1 VAVALAPAYAI
12 AILMTAGPDD
22 GCPSPHQLA
31 DALSAHLPGMVL
43 PLGHATG
50 PTTLRLGVATDA
62 AGTMRLDL
70 SDPEGGPLLHRWLP
84 ATDRAHAGDCPALAE
99 TAALIVERY
108 WHEVGYD
115 VPLETPNASPKPPP
129 KATAPPPAPKMTPA
143 PPPPPPPPPPKAA
156 PPPPKVALPP
166 RPAPPPPP
174 PISVEKANPPPEPR
188 ALETQAAAEPL
199 PPPRW
204 WIGGSAQ
211 GLLTTS
217 GDRAAAAIL
226 ALAVERPVSRR
237 RLGLR
242 LSAGAETTNV
252 SVPFVTGSAVCSV
265 ADPCSADVRR
275 FPVRMGVYLPISLGV
290 GQLEPGIGVDLGVVA
305 VTFRHGSTS
314 DTHLGATPG
323 IDAALGW
330 ALQLPH
336 DIYIRALAQAVT
348 EVPYH
353 IVTASNH
360 TAIFTAPSFHLALG
374 IELGVWFP

>member
-62 AGTMRLDL
+62 AGAMRLDL

-115 VPLETPNASPKPPP
+115 VPLETPKPPPP
-129 KATAPPPAPKMTPA
+129 KAVAPPA
-143 PPPPPPPPPPKAA
+143 PPPPPK
-156 PPPPKVALPP
+156 
-166 RPAPPPPP
+166 PAPPPTPP
-174 PISVEKANPPPEPR
+174 PTPAPLPPPPTVAEKTKPPPEPQT
-188 ALETQAAAEPL
+188 LERPPPAEPL
-199 PPPRW
+199 PPARW
-204 WIGGSAQ
+204 WIGGSAE

-226 ALAVERPVSRR
+226 AIAVERPVSRR

-242 LSAGAETTNV
+242 LSAGAEADLPI
-252 SVPFVTGSAVCSV
+252 SFSTGTASTSS
-265 ADPCSADVRR
+265 CSAGCNADLRR
-275 FPVRMGVYLPISLGV
+275 FPVRMGAYVPFSLGI
-290 GQLEPGIGVDLGVVA
+290 GQLEPGIGVDLGVIA

-314 DTHLGATPG
+314 ETHLGATPG
-323 IDAALGW
+323 VDAALGW
-330 ALQLPH
+330 ALRLPH
-336 DIYIRALAQAVT
+336 NIYIRALAEAVT

-353 IVTASNH
+353 IVTASNDM
-360 TAIFTAPSFHLALG
+360 AIFTTPSFRLALG

>member
-1 VAVALAPAYAI
+1 MAVALAPAYAI

-62 AGTMRLDL
+62 AGAMRLDL

-84 ATDRAHAGDCPALAE
+84 ATERARAGDCPALAE

-129 KATAPPPAPKMTPA
+129 PKAAPLPPQPKAAPQ
-143 PPPPPPPPPPKAA
+143 PPPPPPPKAA
-156 PPPPKVALPP
+156 PQ
-166 RPAPPPPP
+166 PPPPP
-174 PISVEKANPPPEPR
+174 PPKAAPQPPPAPNPTLPPVPAPVFEKTKPPPEPPAPAPR
-188 ALETQAAAEPL
+188 APAAPL

-204 WIGGSAQ
+204 WLGASGV
-211 GLLTTS
+211 GLVTPS
-217 GDRAAAAIL
+217 GDRAAAATL
-226 ALAVERPVSRR
+226 AIAVERPVFKR

-242 LSAGAETTNV
+242 LSAGAETRV
-252 SVPFVTGSAVCSV
+252 SVRFATGSAVV
-265 ADPCSADVRR
+265 QQL
-275 FPVRMGVYLPISLGV
+275 PVRLGAYLPISLGI
-290 GQLEPGIGVDLGVVA
+290 GQLEPGIGVDLDVLA
-305 VTFRHGSTS
+305 VSFTHGSTTE
-314 DTHLGATPG
+314 THLGAAPG

-336 DIYIRALAQAVT
+336 DIYFRSLAEAVT
-348 EVPYH
+348 EVRYYV
-353 IVTASNH
+353 VTASNNK
-360 TAIFTAPSFHLALG
+360 AIFTTPSFRFALG

>member
-1 VAVALAPAYAI
+1 MAVALAPAYAI

-62 AGTMRLDL
+62 AGAMRLDL

-84 ATDRAHAGDCPALAE
+84 ATERAHAGDCPALAE

-129 KATAPPPAPKMTPA
+129 PKAATPPPAPKAVPAPTPPKA
-143 PPPPPPPPPPKAA
+143 PPPPPPPN
-156 PPPPKVALPP
+156 
-166 RPAPPPPP
+166 PAPPPVPAA
-174 PISVEKANPPPEPR
+174 VLEKTKPPPEPPAPAPR
-188 ALETQAAAEPL
+188 TPAAPL
-199 PPPRW
+199 PPARW
-204 WIGGSAQ
+204 WIGANAA
-211 GLLTTS
+211 GLLTSS
-217 GDRAAAAIL
+217 GDLAAAATL
-226 ALAVERPVSRR
+226 AIAVERPVFKR

-242 LSAGAETTNV
+242 LSAGAETWV
-252 SVPFVTGSAVCSV
+252 SVPLATGSAVV
-265 ADPCSADVRR
+265 KQ
-275 FPVRMGVYLPISLGV
+275 FPVRMGAYLPIPLGV
-290 GQLEPGIGVDLGVVA
+290 GQLEPGLGVDLGVLA
-305 VTFRHGSTS
+305 VSFIRGST
-314 DTHLGATPG
+314 TETQLAAAPG

-336 DIYIRALAQAVT
+336 DIYFRSLAEAVT
-348 EVPYH
+348 EVRYH
-353 IVTASNH
+353 VVTASNNR
-360 TAIFTAPSFHLALG
+360 TIFTTPSFRFALG

>member
-62 AGTMRLDL
+62 AGAMRLDL

-84 ATDRAHAGDCPALAE
+84 ATEHAHAGDCPALAE

-115 VPLETPNASPKPPP
+115 VPLETPNASPKPSAP
-129 KATAPPPAPKMTPA
+129 KATAPPP
-143 PPPPPPPPPPKAA
+143 
-156 PPPPKVALPP
+156 PPPPKVAPLPP
-166 RPAPPPPP
+166 PKPAPPPTV
-174 PISVEKANPPPEPR
+174 VEETKPPPEPR
-188 ALETQAAAEPL
+188 AQEAQTPAEPL

-204 WIGGSAQ
+204 WIGGSAE

-226 ALAVERPVSRR
+226 AIAVERPVSRR

-242 LSAGAETTNV
+242 LSAGAETTSV
-252 SVPFVTGSAVCSV
+252 SVPFSTGTTVCPASD
-265 ADPCSADVRR
+265 ACSADVRQ
-275 FPVRMGVYLPISLGV
+275 FPVRMGAYLPISVGV
-290 GQLEPGIGVDLGVVA
+290 GQLEPGIGVDLDVVA
-305 VTFRHGSTS
+305 ATFRHGSTS
-314 DTHLGATPG
+314 QMRLGATPG

-336 DIYIRALAQAVT
+336 DFYVRALAQVVT
-348 EVPYH
+348 EVPLH
-353 IVTASNH
+353 IVTASNN
-360 TAIFTAPSFHLALG
+360 TTIFTPPSFRLALG
-374 IELGVWFP
+374 IEFGLWFP

>member
-1 VAVALAPAYAI
+1 MAVALAPAYAI

-62 AGTMRLDL
+62 AGAMHLDL

-115 VPLETPNASPKPPP
+115 VPLETPSASPKPPP
-129 KATAPPPAPKMTPA
+129 KATAPPP
-143 PPPPPPPPPPKAA
+143 PPPAKVAAPPPPKAA
-156 PPPPKVALPP
+156 PPPPPP
-166 RPAPPPPP
+166 TV
-174 PISVEKANPPPEPR
+174 VEKTKPPPEPP
-188 ALETQAAAEPL
+188 ALEPQAAAEPL

-204 WIGGSAQ
+204 WIGGSAV

-217 GDRAAAAIL
+217 GDRAGAAIL
-226 ALAVERPVSRR
+226 AIAVERPIARR

-242 LSAGAETTNV
+242 LSGGVETDV
-252 SVPFVTGSAVCSV
+252 SVPFTTGVCASPN
-265 ADPCSADVRR
+265 PCSAEVRR
-275 FPVRMGVYLPISLGV
+275 FPVRMGAYLPISLGV
-290 GQLEPGIGVDLGVVA
+290 GQLEPGIGVDLDVIA
-305 VTFRHGSTS
+305 VTFRHGSAS
-314 DTHLGATPG
+314 ETHLGATPG

-336 DIYIRALAQAVT
+336 DIYIRALAEAVT

-353 IVTASNH
+353 VVTASNDK
-360 TAIFTAPSFHLALG
+360 TIFTAPSFRLALG

>member
-1 VAVALAPAYAI
+1 
-12 AILMTAGPDD
+12 MTAGPDD

-31 DALSAHLPGMVL
+31 EALSAHLPGMVL

-84 ATDRAHAGDCPALAE
+84 ATDRARAGDCPALAE

-129 KATAPPPAPKMTPA
+129 PKATA
-143 PPPPPPPPPPKAA
+143 PPPPPPKAA
-156 PPPPKVALPP
+156 PPPPPP
-166 RPAPPPPP
+166 KAAPPPPP
-174 PISVEKANPPPEPR
+174 PKAAPPPPPPKAAPPPPPPKAAPPPPPPVVEKTKPPPGPR
-188 ALETQAAAEPL
+188 AVAPQAPAEPL

-204 WIGGSAQ
+204 WIGGGAA
-211 GLLTTS
+211 GILTAS
-217 GDRAAAAIL
+217 GDRSAAAIL
-226 ALAVERPVSRR
+226 AIAVERPVFKR

-242 LSAGAETTNV
+242 LSAGAETGV
-252 SVPFVTGSAVCSV
+252 SISFATGSAEVL
-265 ADPCSADVRR
+265 RL
-275 FPVRMGVYLPISLGV
+275 PVRMGAYLPISLGI

-305 VTFRHGSTS
+305 VAFKHGSTS
-314 DTHLGATPG
+314 ETHLSATPG

-336 DIYIRALAQAVT
+336 NIYFRSLAEAVT
-348 EVPYH
+348 AVPYH
-353 IVTASNH
+353 VVTASNN
-360 TAIFTAPSFHLALG
+360 TTIFTTPRFRFALG